1 MLLGCP
7 ARIGSVLSLFLGL
20 GAFSPA
26 ASALGLGALEVESNL
41 GQSLRATAPVHLG
54 SGESVTNL
62 EASLASQADY
72 QMVGKPRQPI
82 VDAVDIKLRD
92 GRTPTLVLTS
102 SRPIQDPLF
111 EVLVRVGDGSNQV
124 LKLFT
129 VALDPAQATPPQS
142 QKRPAPSGQTAPS
155 ESRLQTREL
164 PSEAR
169 QKAETGPA
177 VDRPEVHATEGWAKR
192 DKYGP
197 VRQGDTLSTIV
208 RRLRLDTS
216 VPLESAVVATWK
228 ANPEAF
234 IDGNMNLLRQGAVLE
249 VPDESRVRQ
258 YSATE
263 AKDIITGQR
272 RKWNDRG
279 RPQIKTN
286 PGHERYRLKVSLQP
300 PEEEQRTGGGDPA
313 NHEQGSSQEAAQ
325 SPNGGGPSPDSGNQG
340 SSAGGGGDNSD
351 PGAGES
357 GNNPGASSTNP
368 SGAEGDGSALQ
379 GGNPGQGEQV
389 SQLQAKV
396 EELKQQLSD
405 NRAEANASVASLQDR
420 VKTLNQELEKQQSV
434 VDQQS
439 AALERVSNQQGPAN
453 GPNREQY
460 ILWLLAGINLL
471 MLLAIVALWWKLRRV
486 QTQAAVASEPE
497 EPSQE
502 EAEDPLA
509 VANAQAA
516 AGELKQARSTLWGGI
531 AAEPRNWDLYARLLD
546 LYEGEDADQF
556 EDVARRL
563 MDQLGEEEPE
573 WQEEIRQRGRQL
585 KPESPLFAGMAGGAG
600 ATAAMAA
607 PTFDFDGLDVETAQG
622 EPEPDETAPS
632 GDADDFSL
640 EFQGEEAPAPSPGGS
655 DFSLDFNEESAQP
668 VEGEEGG
675 PGTVEQASEL
685 EFDLGLGEAED
696 SAEAG
701 AVPAE
706 EGDAPGEAEEGTAS
720 PEAGGEDLSFDLDSL
735 GLDLDGNQPGESDL
749 TFSLEDDSG
758 VEDEGQE
765 ADEKQASSPDGTES
779 PEEGTGENALSL
791 SMEPEGEGPGGE
803 ELSFSME
810 SEPGSAEE
818 EELDLSLV
826 PETGSPGE
834 EELSLSME
842 PESGSAG
849 GEELDLS
856 LESEPGDLGEEEMG
870 LSMDSESENA
880 GKDGDDLAPA
890 LETRDESEGELSF
903 SQESGL
909 AGGGEDELNL
919 PPEPESVS
927 NEETELNLSL
937 ETETGE
943 SGGDEL
949 LPSLDPAPESVDG
962 EGPDQ
967 ALPPEEEAGPA
978 SEGRSAGN
986 QGAEEGL
993 SFEVAPSGG
1002 EDDLQ
1007 EGAAQEDPGSPL
1019 GEADEET
1026 AQPADGPSED
1036 ELGIK
1041 LDLAQAWMD
1050 MGDQESARGLLEEV
1064 EARGSSDQQARA
1076 RQIMSGLS

>member
-1 MLLGCP
+1 MPTPGQLGRHRGPKAMLLGCP

-142 QKRPAPSGQTAPS
+142 QERPVPSGQTTPS
-155 ESRLQTREL
+155 ESRLQTRDL

-169 QKAETGPA
+169 QQAEAGPA
-177 VDRPEVHATEGWAKR
+177 VDRPDVHATEGWAKR

-249 VPDESRVRQ
+249 VPGESRVRQ

-263 AKDIITGQR
+263 AKEIISGQR

-300 PEEEQRTGGGDPA
+300 PEAEQRTGGGDPA
-313 NHEQGSSQEAAQ
+313 NQEQGSSQEAAQ
-325 SPNGGGPSPDSGNQG
+325 NPNGGGLSPDSGNP
-340 SSAGGGGDNSD
+340 AGGGGDNSA

-357 GNNPGASSTNP
+357 GNNPGASSETP
-368 SGAEGDGSALQ
+368 SGAEGNGSALSE
-379 GGNPGQGEQV
+379 GDPGQGEQV

-405 NRAEANASVASLQDR
+405 NQAEANASVASLQDR
-420 VKTLNQELEKQQSV
+420 VKTLNQELDKQQSV

-502 EAEDPLA
+502 AAEDPLA

-531 AAEPRNWDLYARLLD
+531 AADPRNWDLYARLLD
-546 LYEGEDADQF
+546 LYETEDADQF

-585 KPESPLFAGMAGGAG
+585 KPESPLFAGVAG
-600 ATAAMAA
+600 AAGASAAMAA
-607 PTFDFDGLDVETAQG
+607 PTFDFEGLDVETAQG
-622 EPEPDETAPS
+622 EPEQDETAPS

-640 EFQGEEAPAPSPGGS
+640 
-655 DFSLDFNEESAQP
+655 DFNEETAQP
-668 VEGEEGG
+668 VEEAEGE

-706 EGDAPGEAEEGTAS
+706 EEDAPGETEEGTAS
-720 PEAGGEDLSFDLDSL
+720 PGAGGEDLSFDLESL
-735 GLDLDGNQPGESDL
+735 GLDLDDNQPGESDL

-765 ADEKQASSPDGTES
+765 ADEKQISSPDGTES
-779 PEEGTGENALSL
+779 PEEGTGEKALSL

-803 ELSFSME
+803 ELSFAME
-810 SEPGSAEE
+810 SEPGSVGE
-818 EELDLSLV
+818 EELDLSLM
-826 PETGSPGE
+826 PETGSPGG

-849 GEELDLS
+849 EEELDLS
-856 LESEPGDLGEEEMG
+856 LESEPGDLGGEEMG

-880 GKDGDDLAPA
+880 GKDEGDLPA
-890 LETRDESEGELSF
+890 TLETREEGEGDLSF
-903 SQESGL
+903 SLESES
-909 AGGGEDELNL
+909 AGGKEDELNL

-927 NEETELNLSL
+927 NDETELNLSL
-937 ETETGE
+937 EPETVE

-949 LPSLDPAPESVDG
+949 PPSLDPAPESLDG

-967 ALPPEEEAGPA
+967 ALQPEEEAGPA
-978 SEGRSAGN
+978 SEDPSAGEK
-986 QGAEEGL
+986 GAEEGL
-993 SFEVAPSGG
+993 PFEVAPSGG

-1007 EGAAQEDPGSPL
+1007 EGAGPEDPDSPL

-1026 AQPADGPSED
+1026 AQPGDGPSED

-1050 MGDQESARGLLEEV
+1050 MGDQESAQGLLEEV
-1064 EARGSSDQQARA
+1064 VARGSSDQQARA